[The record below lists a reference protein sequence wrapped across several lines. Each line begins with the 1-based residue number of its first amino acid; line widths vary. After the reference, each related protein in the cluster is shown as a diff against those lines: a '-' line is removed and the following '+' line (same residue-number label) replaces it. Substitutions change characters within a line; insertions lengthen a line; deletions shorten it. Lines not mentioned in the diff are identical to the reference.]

1 MAMLSAMN
9 SGIAGL
15 RTYGRAMSVIGD
27 NIANVSTTGFKR
39 SRAYFQDIMVRSLS
53 TGTASINS
61 VGFGSEIGA
70 VQSLHTQGSFESTEN
85 PMDLGIGGSGYFKVS
100 HPSTGVSYYSRA
112 GQFHF
117 DDEGLLVNPQGYIV
131 QGYLAD
137 AITGERTGA
146 VTDIKI
152 SGQRAAPNA
161 TSNID
166 ISVNLDAQETVP
178 TATFDPT
185 DDTTY
190 NYSTAVT
197 VYDSL
202 GTPRMVTQ
210 YFRKESSTGQHQQ
223 AALTASIAGLN
234 NDIAYTAVDYGGE
247 GENITIQYIDGG
259 NTGAVST
266 TISVTGNAISVTVTT
281 DGANYPT
288 ANAVIAAIAG
298 DVNASALV
306 TAANATGNDGT
317 GEVDVAYGPTN
328 LTGVDSGAWWNYYV
342 YISASDAA
350 SGVAHAGATG
360 YLSFDTDGELVETL
374 TTQAT
379 NDFDFGGATPN
390 QAIDIDFSPSGGI
403 TPSTGVASSSGTF
416 YLYQDGYSQGALQA
430 VSVDKQGQ
438 ITGAFSN
445 GQIKTLAF
453 LVLANFNNPEGLRR
467 EGANL
472 WAATSDAGTEI
483 LGDPRT
489 LGLGEIN
496 GNTLE
501 QSNVDLAEEFVNM
514 ISDQRAF
521 QANSRVITTSDQM
534 LETLMQLKR

>member
-27 NIANVSTTGFKR
+27 NIANVATTGFKR
-39 SRAYFQDIMVRSLS
+39 SRTYFQDVMVRSLS
-53 TGTASINS
+53 TGTTGVNT

-70 VQSLHTQGSFESTEN
+70 IQSLHTQGSFESTEN
-85 PMDLGIGGSGYFKVS
+85 PMDLGIGGSGYFKVR
-100 HPSTGVSYYSRA
+100 HPSTGVGYYTRA

-117 DDEGLLVNPQGYIV
+117 NDQGMLVNPQGYIV

-137 AITGERTGA
+137 AVTGQKTGA
-146 VTDIKI
+146 VTDIKV

-161 TSNID
+161 TSGID
-166 ISVNLDAQETVP
+166 ISVNLDAQETLP
-178 TATFDPT
+178 TAAFDPT
-185 DDTTY
+185 DDSTY
-190 NYSTAVT
+190 NYSTAAT

-202 GTPRMVTQ
+202 GTPRMVTT
-210 YFRKESSTGQHQQ
+210 YFRKESATGQHQQ
-223 AALTASIAGLN
+223 AALTASIAGAN
-234 NDIAYTAVDYGGE
+234 NDLTYTAVNYGGE
-247 GENITIQYIDGG
+247 GQNITIQYIDGG
-259 NTGAVST
+259 NTGAVT
-266 TISVTGNAISVTVTT
+266 TTVNVVGNAISVTVTT

-288 ANAVIAAIAG
+288 ANAVRTAINA
-298 DVNASALV
+298 DASASALV
-306 TAANATGNDGT
+306 TATNATGNDGT
-317 GEVDVAYGPTN
+317 GEINAAYGPTN
-328 LTGVDSGAWWNYYV
+328 LTGVNAGAWWNYYV

-350 SGVAHAGATG
+350 SGVANAGATG
-360 YLSFDTDGELVETL
+360 YLSFDTNGDMVETL
-374 TTQAT
+374 STQST
-379 NDFDFGGATPN
+379 NDFDFTGATPN
-390 QAIDIDFSPSGGI
+390 QTINMDFSPSGGI
-403 TPSTGVASSSGTF
+403 TPSTGVASASGTF

-453 LVLANFNNPEGLRR
+453 IVLANFNNPEGLRR
-467 EGANL
+467 EGGNL
-472 WAATSDAGTEI
+472 WAATTDAGTEL

-514 ISDQRAF
+514 IYDQRAF

>member
-39 SRAYFQDIMVRSLS
+39 SRAYFQDVMVRSLS
-53 TGTASINS
+53 TGTAGVNS

-70 VQSLHTQGSFESTEN
+70 IQSLHTQGSFESTEN
-85 PMDLGIGGSGYFKVS
+85 PMDLGIGGSGYFKVR
-100 HPSTGVSYYSRA
+100 HASTGVGYYTRA

-137 AITGERTGA
+137 AVTGQKTGA
-146 VTDIKI
+146 VTDIKV
-152 SGQRAAPNA
+152 SGQRAAPHA
-161 TSNID
+161 TSLMD

-185 DDTTY
+185 DDSTY
-190 NYSTAVT
+190 NYSTAAT

-202 GTPRMVTQ
+202 GTPRMVTT
-210 YFRKESSTGQHQQ
+210 YFRKESATGQYQQ
-223 AALTASIAGLN
+223 AALTASIAGAN
-234 NDIAYTAVDYGGE
+234 NDITYTAVDYGGE
-247 GENITIQYIDGG
+247 AENITIQYIDGG
-259 NTGAVST
+259 NTGAVT
-266 TISVTGNAISVTVTT
+266 TTVSVTGNAISVTVTT

-306 TAANATGNDGT
+306 TAATGNDGT
-317 GEVDVAYGPTN
+317 GQVDVAYGPTT
-328 LTGVDSGAWWNYYV
+328 LAGVDDGAYWNYYV

-360 YLSFDTDGELVETL
+360 YLSFDTDGEMVETL
-374 TTQAT
+374 SAQVV
-379 NDFDFGGATPN
+379 NDFDFSGATAN
-390 QAIDIDFSPSGGI
+390 QTIDLDFSPSGGI
-403 TPSTGVASSSGTF
+403 TASTGVASSSGTF

-445 GQIKTLAF
+445 GEIKILAYI
-453 LVLANFNNPEGLRR
+453 VLANFNNPEGLRR

-472 WAATSDAGTEI
+472 WAATTDAGTEI